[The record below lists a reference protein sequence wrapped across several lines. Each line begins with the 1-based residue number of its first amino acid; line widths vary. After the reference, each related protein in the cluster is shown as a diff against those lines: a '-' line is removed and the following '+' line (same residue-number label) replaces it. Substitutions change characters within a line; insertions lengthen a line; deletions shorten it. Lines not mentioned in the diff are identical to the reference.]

1 MRRCLHRCVELDHDL
16 NEKMLAKTR
25 ESRSRLDRWLN
36 QVSENWVYIEVVGSI
51 DTSADTTTETL
62 VDTSLLSNLGFQM

>member
-1 MRRCLHRCVELDHDL
+1 VELDHDL